1 MSEESTGGII
11 SAITDMAIKM
21 FKKSTFV
28 HEFYVHKN
36 NLKICFGIKIKR
48 LFSAIVTVKSQE
60 KVTVITFNL
69 NGYKYKLYLATGRI
83 LTAIRVSLLYIKGR
97 VTKDAGLLR
106 ELNAVTLK
114 KREYKEMKLNKK
126 KIMRAIKAK
135 AEINKKAKN
144 KDDNGLDAG
153 PLVIKFGRVGE
164 DPKFDKIVTA

>member
-1 MSEESTGGII
+1 MSEEATGGII

-36 NLKICFGIKIKR
+36 NLKICFGIKIKH

-97 VTKDAGLLR
+97 VTKDAKLLR

-135 AEINKKAKN
+135 AEINKKAKI

>member
-1 MSEESTGGII
+1 MSEEATGGII

-36 NLKICFGIKIKR
+36 NLKICFGIKIKH

-60 KVTVITFNL
+60 KVTIITFNL

-97 VTKDAGLLR
+97 VTKDAKLLR

-135 AEINKKAKN
+135 AEINKKAKI

-164 DPKFDKIVTA
+164 DPKFDKIVTV

>member
-1 MSEESTGGII
+1 MSEEATGGII

-97 VTKDAGLLR
+97 VTKDAKLLR

-135 AEINKKAKN
+135 AEINKKAKI